1 MSAVSHYDPIDAS
14 ARAHWLSLSPWRRRL
29 FLFLRGVAA
38 FLILEGILHWLLIVG
53 VGGNTPSW
61 FEQLPMT
68 AQAAVVWGAIIDPIA
83 GVGLWLRAGWA
94 VVLWLIATLTQSVFA
109 AWATDGMTPL
119 LLLTL
124 VELALVVAYAVLSI
138 RAARESDETP

>member
-1 MSAVSHYDPIDAS
+1 MSHYDPIDAS
-14 ARAHWLSLSPWRRRL
+14 ARAHWQSLSPWRRRL

-38 FLILEGILHWLLIVG
+38 FLIFEGIVHWVLIVG
-53 VGGNTPSW
+53 VGEDSPSW
-61 FEQLPMT
+61 FEQLPMA
-68 AQAAVVWGAIIDPIA
+68 AQGAVIWAAIVDPIA

-94 VVLWLIATLTQSVFA
+94 VVLWLIATLSQAVLA

-119 LLLTL
+119 LLFTL

-138 RAARESDETP
+138 RAARESDET